1 MLTGNSGSST
11 GKIRGSGTAMSA
23 VGALYQPCDCRV
35 PQPKVFLGASGLR
48 SLQQQAP
55 LSTYISSLG
64 LSLEPGTDWGPV
76 NPVQE
81 VNLGL
86 KVPSWHP
93 CHQFSLL
100 KKGLNVWASWQKVIS
115 TFSSSTTASVI
126 SKKWKSEGSVTT
138 LQTRCLAEEGGVLE
152 VEGKVGRSRRDHF
165 KVIQVKPCQ
174 QSLKSVC
181 LLQAYER
188 RVRP

>member
-11 GKIRGSGTAMSA
+11 GKIRDSGTAISA
-23 VGALYQPCDCRV
+23 VVALYQSCDCRV

-64 LSLEPGTDWGPV
+64 TDRGPV
-76 NPVQE
+76 NPVQG

-100 KKGLNVWASWQKVIS
+100 KKGLNIWASWQKVIS
-115 TFSSSTTASVI
+115 TFSSSTTLQWSLRN
-126 SKKWKSEGSVTT
+126 KKA
-138 LQTRCLAEEGGVLE
+138 RVLGRHFRPDVWLRKE
-152 VEGKVGRSRRDHF
+152 VFRRWRGKVGRSRRDHF
-165 KVIQVKPCQ
+165 KVLQVRPCQ